1 MLYFLDLE
9 LFNVGQKMEKESN
22 VFHAFLESRKKSED
36 PETLNNSLQSCK
48 IDSNKD
54 SLNSLNNN
62 YIGAENDLINENQNQ
77 RNSSISEEKI
87 TKFQTLTV
95 SPKFSMF
102 RKKTTESNKKDPARL
117 VLRFIEVLLKFSYL
131 KKFPH
136 HISKQVYEIIGDNAH
151 YQNKNQKKFT
161 GYLLKILESFDCCLR
176 QIKRI
181 GSFFHHHQFI
191 IHPYK
196 NYKIFWDFLHFML
209 MIFLF
214 FYLPLD
220 IVFEFESSKYIRIFL
235 SFFMIFDNFMGFS
248 TAYFKHGKLITDRK
262 RIFKAYIGNFMFD
275 LFTQISLIYDV
286 FLVGEEKDVKRKFIK
301 LICLV
306 QYRKFKQIYH
316 TLIDRFK
323 IDMKFGYL
331 LDFINL
337 IATSI
342 CIMHWVACAWYFIG
356 TVSYAENRW
365 LNLPNIRNKLGISQY
380 IYAFY
385 WSAVTMMTVGY
396 GDVVPQN
403 EYETVFA
410 TIIVVLGCGLFAYYI
425 KLYIYIYIIY

>member
-1 MLYFLDLE
+1 MVNESYVFHTFLDAR
-9 LFNVGQKMEKESN
+9 N
-22 VFHAFLESRKKSED
+22 KSED
-36 PETLNNSLQSCK
+36 PETLKNSLQSYK
-48 IDSNKD
+48 IDSNKC
-54 SLNSLNNN
+54 SLNSANNN
-62 YIGAENDLINENQNQ
+62 YLGVDNDLINENKIQKNCSFLQ
-77 RNSSISEEKI
+77 EKI
-87 TKFQTLTV
+87 DKFQTLTV
-95 SPKFSMF
+95 SPKYSI
-102 RKKTTESNKKDPARL
+102 KKTSETNKKAPINL
-117 VLRFIEVLLKFSYL
+117 VSQFIEVLKKFSIL
-131 KKFPH
+131 KQFPQN
-136 HISKQVYEIIGDNAH
+136 IPKKQVYEIIGDNSH
-151 YQNKNQKKFT
+151 YQNKHQKKFT
-161 GYLLKILESFDCCLR
+161 GILLKILESFDCCLMFF
-176 QIKRI
+176 KRI
-181 GSFFHHHQFI
+181 GSFFYHHQFI

-196 NYKIFWDFLHFML
+196 NYKIFWDFLHFIL

-220 IVFEFESSKYIRIFL
+220 IVFEFQSSKYIRIFL
-235 SFFMIFDNFMGFS
+235 SFFMIFDNFIGFS
-248 TAYFKHGKLITDRK
+248 TAYFTHGKLITDRK

-286 FLVGEEKDVKRKFIK
+286 FLVGEETDVKRKFIK
-301 LICLV
+301 FICLV

-323 IDMKFGYL
+323 VDMKFGYL

-356 TVSYAENRW
+356 TVSYTENRW
-365 LNLPNIRNKLGISQY
+365 LNLPNIRNKAGISQY

-410 TIIVVLGCGLFAYYI
+410 TTIVVIGCGLFAYYI
-425 KLYIYIYIIY
+425 KLFIYML